1 MVVSTRFRVVFVF
14 SLLSTLLLL
23 VVPSAAQASA
33 LSAKQAQARQ
43 AAAQVAALDR
53 RLDQTVGAYAAAAAH
68 LQTLQSQAQANRAA
82 LRLDQY
88 QLGVARQQLADH
100 LVLAY
105 KDGDAGLLNV
115 VLQTA
120 TFDQLLTK
128 LDYVQ
133 HLTGSDAG
141 LVQAI
146 ELRHRQVVAERAG
159 LQTALASAQQT
170 AAQLA
175 TQRSRLYAQLGQRR
189 ALLHGLNATVAV
201 LVTKTKAVTPVASA
215 AKTAGTPPS
224 TAGDGAG
231 PWWTLIK
238 SAAASNGIWAEGLYR
253 LMMAE
258 SGGVATA
265 SNGVD
270 MGLFQYSSA
279 TWSGS
284 WNPWHAAGIYDGAAQ
299 IKATA
304 LAIHLGDGPS
314 WWPTTYA
321 WAFSRQ

>member
-1 MVVSTRFRVVFVF
+1 MSTRFRVVFVL
-14 SLLSTLLLL
+14 SLLATLLLL
-23 VVPSAAQASA
+23 GVPSVAQASA
-33 LSAKQAQARQ
+33 LSAKKAQARE

-53 RLDQTVGAYAAAAAH
+53 RLDQTVGAYAAAATH
-68 LQTLQSQAQANRAA
+68 LQTLQGQAQANRVA
-82 LRLDQY
+82 LRLDLY
-88 QLGVARQQLADH
+88 QLRISQQQLADH

-105 KDGDAGLLNV
+105 KNGGAEVLNA
-115 VLQTA
+115 VLQTG
-120 TFDQLLTK
+120 TFDELLTK

-133 HLTGSDAG
+133 HLTSSDAG

-146 ELRHRQVVAERAG
+146 EQHHRRVVAENAA
-159 LQTALASAQQT
+159 LQTALAAAQQT

-175 TQRSRLYAQLGQRR
+175 TQRSQLDGQLGQRR

-224 TAGDGAG
+224 TAGDGSG

-253 LMMAE
+253 LMLAE

-270 MGLFQYSSA
+270 MGLFQYSPA
-279 TWSGS
+279 TWKGS
-284 WNPWHAAGIYDGAAQ
+284 WNPWHGASIFDGAAQ

-304 LAIHLGDGPS
+304 LAVHLGYGPS

-321 WAFSRQ
+321 YAFSRQ

>member
-1 MVVSTRFRVVFVF
+1 MVMSTRFRVVFVC

-23 VVPSAAQASA
+23 GVPTVAQASA
-33 LSAKQAQARQ
+33 LSAKRAQARE
-43 AAAQVAALDR
+43 AASRVAALDR
-53 RLDQTVGAYAAAAAH
+53 RLNQAVGAYAVAALH
-68 LQTLQSQAQANRAA
+68 LQSLQGQAQANRAA

-88 QLGVARQQLADH
+88 QLRISQQQLADH

-105 KDGDAGLLNV
+105 KDGDAGVLNAV
-115 VLQTA
+115 FQTG
-120 TFDQLLTK
+120 TFDELLTK

-133 HLTGSDAG
+133 HLTSSDAG

-146 ELRHRQVVAERAG
+146 QLHHRRVVGEHAA
-159 LQTALASAQQT
+159 LQTALAAAQQT

-175 TQRSRLYAQLGQRR
+175 TQRSRLDAQLGERR

-201 LVTKTKAVTPVASA
+201 LVTKAKAVTPVATATTS
-215 AKTAGTPPS
+215 AGTPPS
-224 TAGDGAG
+224 TAGDGTG
-231 PWWTLIK
+231 PWWTLIQ
-238 SAAASNGIWAEGLYR
+238 SAAASDGIWPEGLYR
-253 LMMAE
+253 LMLAE

-270 MGLFQYSSA
+270 LGLFQYSSA
-279 TWSGS
+279 TWKGS
-284 WNPWHAAGIYDGAAQ
+284 WNPWHAASIFDGAAQ

-304 LAIHLGDGPS
+304 LAVHLGYGPS